1 MSNYPIWWEDTITV
15 YNKYTDPQTQVVTWY
30 RKVLTNCFWKYEHQ
44 KLTVG
49 ETVLETN
56 RTICRIP
63 QNDQFLERYQWEQLF
78 NDTMADYFTL
88 SQGDIVIKGEV
99 EDEVD
104 EYSKGHRSTDLLAK
118 YKALQ
123 GCIEIETVSIN
134 TKTGTNN
141 KHYLVSGN

>member
-1 MSNYPIWWEDTITV
+1 MSNYPKWWEDTITV
-15 YNKYTDPQTQVVTWY
+15 YNKYTDPQTQVVSWY
-30 RKVLTNCFWKYEHQ
+30 RRVLTNCFWKYEHQ

-49 ETVLETN
+49 ETILETN

-63 QNDQFLERYQWEQLF
+63 QNEQFLERYQWEQLY
-78 NDTMADYFTL
+78 NDVMAAYFTL
-88 SQGDIVIKGEV
+88 SQGDIVVKGEV
-99 EDEVD
+99 EDIID
-104 EYSKGHRSTDLLAK
+104 EYSKGHRSTDLLTK

-141 KHYLVSGN
+141 KHYLISGN